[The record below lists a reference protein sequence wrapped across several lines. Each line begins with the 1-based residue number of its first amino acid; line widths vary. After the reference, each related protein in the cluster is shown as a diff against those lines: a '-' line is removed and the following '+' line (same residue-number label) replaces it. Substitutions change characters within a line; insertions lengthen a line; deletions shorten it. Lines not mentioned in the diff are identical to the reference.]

1 MAENDIIYLEIP
13 LLYKCVYNKLI
24 VDVASLG
31 IKGLTIGCK
40 NSSMPC
46 NTVSDIIGDCNEIS
60 NVLDSWNMFQI
71 ACTASELE
79 ELEKADKIINYIN
92 RKMNYCC
99 DMIDREYGNSIYFG
113 ISDTIPTLNSII
125 QGSKFSFSPTKR
137 NFNFSIPTRGH
148 YIAVPENHNII
159 SIENISFR
167 GDWLYNS
174 AFNIDLY
181 TKTNITIAE
190 KSYVLWYCEF
200 IIPFNATVEIKL

>member
-13 LLYKCVYNKLI
+13 LLYKCVYDKLI
-24 VDVASLG
+24 IDVASLG

-71 ACTASELE
+71 ACTAFELN

-99 DMIDREYGNSIYFG
+99 SMIDREYGDNIFFG
-113 ISDTIPTLNSII
+113 ATNTVPEESDII
-125 QGSKFSFSPTKR
+125 RGSKYYFSPTKR
-137 NFNFSIPTRGH
+137 AFSFSVPTVGH
-148 YIAVPENHNII
+148 YIAVPEKYDIN
-159 SIENISFR
+159 SIENISFK

-174 AFNIDLY
+174 IFNIDLY
-181 TKTNITIAE
+181 TKTNITIGGL
-190 KSYVLWYCEF
+190 SYVLWYCEF
-200 IIPFNATVEIKL
+200 VVPFNATVEVKL